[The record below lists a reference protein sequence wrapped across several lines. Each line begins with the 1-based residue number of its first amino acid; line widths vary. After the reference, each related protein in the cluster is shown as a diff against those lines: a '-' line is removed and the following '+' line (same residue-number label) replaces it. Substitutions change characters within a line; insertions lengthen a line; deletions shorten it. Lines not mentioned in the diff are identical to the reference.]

1 MTMDPLELLLHP
13 LRLRI
18 MHAMSGGRT
27 LTTSQ
32 LCALLP
38 DASKATLYR
47 HVSLLADHGLLE
59 IEEERRVRGAV
70 ERRFRLSEAP
80 IEKGTAAAIAVPPE
94 GHRRLFAVTMATLLA
109 EFNAY
114 LDRPGAKP
122 AEDTVGYRQR
132 ALWLSPDEVADMV
145 REMTEVLAPRI
156 AHEPSPERSRYLIST
171 ILFPAEKAQK
181 AEAAEESGTSGAQ
194 G

>member
-1 MTMDPLELLLHP
+1 MDSLELLLHP

-70 ERRFRLSEAP
+70 ERRFRMSEIP
-80 IEKGTAAAIAVPPE
+80 IEEGTAAATTIPPE
-94 GHRRLFAVTMATLLA
+94 GHRQLFAVTMATLIA

-114 LDRPGAKP
+114 LDRPGAEP
-122 AEDTVGYRQR
+122 AEDAVGYRQR
-132 ALWLSPDEVADMV
+132 TMWLSPEELADFI
-145 REMTEVLAPRI
+145 REMTAVIAPRI
-156 AHEPSPERSRYLIST
+156 ANEPSPERNRYLIST
-171 ILFPAEKAQK
+171 ILFPAEDSEK
-181 AEAAEESGTSGAQ
+181 SRTSG
-194 G
+194 

>member
-1 MTMDPLELLLHP
+1 MDSLELLLHP

-70 ERRFRLSEAP
+70 ERRFRMSEAP
-80 IEKGTAAAIAVPPE
+80 IEEGTAAAAAVPPE
-94 GHRRLFAVTMATLLA
+94 GHRQLFAVTMATLIA

-114 LDRPGAKP
+114 LDRPGAEP
-122 AEDTVGYRQR
+122 AEDAVGYRQR
-132 ALWLSPDEVADMV
+132 TMWLSPEEVADLI
-145 REMTEVLAPRI
+145 REMTAVVAPRI
-156 AHEPSPERSRYLIST
+156 ANEPSPERNRYLLST
-171 ILFPAEKAQK
+171 ILFPAEDSEKTKAQ
-181 AEAAEESGTSGAQ
+181 G
-194 G
+194 